1 LRWDS
6 SPPAVV
12 PSRQLP
18 AALREFLEAPN
29 LVSVATLGRDGAPQA
44 TVVWFLLEGERIL
57 INTKAG
63 RVKALNLDRDPRVA
77 LTVYDCANPYRS
89 VQLRGVVGER
99 REGAAASQ
107 DIHRLSRHYVG
118 HDYGEPMDR
127 ISYLIEINSWSN
139 WGMPELD

>member
-1 LRWDS
+1 
-6 SPPAVV
+6 V
-12 PSRQLP
+12 PSPSLP
-18 AALREFLEAPN
+18 AALRDFLEAPN

-63 RVKALNLDRDPRVA
+63 RVKTLNLDRDPRVA

-89 VQLRGVVGER
+89 VQLRGVVSER
-99 REGAAASQ
+99 RDGAAASE
-107 DIHRLSRHYVG
+107 DIHRLSRRYAG
-118 HDYGEPMDR
+118 HEYREPDDR
-127 ISYLIEINSWSN
+127 ISYLIAINSWSS

>member
-1 LRWDS
+1 M
-6 SPPAVV
+6 
-12 PSRQLP
+12 PSRPLP
-18 AALREFLEAPN
+18 SALRGFLEAPN
-29 LVSVATLGRDGAPQA
+29 LVSVATVGRDGAPQA

-77 LTVYDCANPYRS
+77 LTVFDCANPYRS
-89 VQLRGVVGER
+89 VQLRGMVAER
-99 REGAAASQ
+99 RDGAAASK

-118 HDYGEPMDR
+118 HDYHEPEDR
-127 ISYLIEINSWSN
+127 ISYLIAISSWSN